1 MVFTSGR
8 FRMVIDPR
16 LWHGSRSRAMEEGS
30 DAPQWTAVERW
41 VMPGF
46 IIAFAVKLP
55 MIMLHAWL
63 PDAHAEAPTA
73 GGVILE

>member
-1 MVFTSGR
+1 
-8 FRMVIDPR
+8 
-16 LWHGSRSRAMEEGS
+16 
-30 DAPQWTAVERW
+30 
-41 VMPGF
+41 MPGF

-73 GGVILE
+73 GGVILLE